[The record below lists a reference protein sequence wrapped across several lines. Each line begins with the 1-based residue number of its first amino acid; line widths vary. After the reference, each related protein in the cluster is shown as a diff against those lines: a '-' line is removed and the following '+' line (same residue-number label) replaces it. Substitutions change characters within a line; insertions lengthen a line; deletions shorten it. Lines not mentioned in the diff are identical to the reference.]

1 MLNFV
6 LLQRILWL
14 RGDLKVRT
22 LFGKKHLPNG
32 GNLPIRI
39 CSAAP
44 VREKRRKI
52 CLLQS
57 GFPSVKAK
65 EEAKE
70 EHVAVFQPSNPIHK
84 SCNP

>member
-1 MLNFV
+1 MAEIPQYEYA
-6 LLQRILWL
+6 LQ
-14 RGDLKVRT
+14 
-22 LFGKKHLPNG
+22 HLVT
-32 GNLPIRI
+32 
-39 CSAAP
+39 
-44 VREKRRKI
+44 VREKGRTI

-65 EEAKE
+65 EEAQE